1 MDRGSFG
8 YAGFSWFNLASKLRA
23 SLVAQLVKN
32 LPAMGETWVRSL
44 SWEDPLEKGLEDT
57 ASCPVSCVA
66 TPPCTV
72 SVAALFRPCGEH
84 GQRSLAG
91 CSPWGHKELDM
102 TELNLLQLTPYHFI
116 YYIIFF
122 LLERDLFGAEPF
134 DPFNCGAGD
143 FPPDIQS
150 KLDEMQVIILT
161 DWPIIFVSFFCDS

>member
-1 MDRGSFG
+1 M
-8 YAGFSWFNLASKLRA
+8 
-23 SLVAQLVKN
+23 Q
-32 LPAMGETWVRSL
+32 PT
-44 SWEDPLEKGLEDT
+44 PLFV
-57 ASCPVSCVA
+57 P
-66 TPPCTV
+66 
-72 SVAALFRPCGEH
+72 GEH

-102 TELNLLQLTPYHFI
+102 TELNLLQLTPYHVI